1 MFIFAMYESSYVS
14 FCCYPVI
21 YPVVGFKRV
30 DYGSPYS
37 DELIYVDV
45 HGENDA
51 NDYGQCI
58 DEAEKRRYLEMMNI
72 KLLFPVKN
80 ADKEED
86 NNVYGIVF
94 DGR

>member
-1 MFIFAMYESSYVS
+1 
-14 FCCYPVI
+14 
-21 YPVVGFKRV
+21 
-30 DYGSPYS
+30 
-37 DELIYVDV
+37 
-45 HGENDA
+45 
-51 NDYGQCI
+51 
-58 DEAEKRRYLEMMNI
+58 MMNI